1 MLKDLTVEGKI
12 FEADGSKTLYQT
24 RKHELK
30 MAPNSNFNFKVDLND
45 EPLKPGKYRFEGVA
59 KAGGRTWHFKKT
71 FMVAQKEAD
80 DLNAAAVKK
89 APAQANAIDWRLM
102 ILAGL
107 VVLLTINVI
116 AFKRYARHHRG
127 A

>member
-1 MLKDLTVEGKI
+1 
-12 FEADGSKTLYQT
+12 
-24 RKHELK
+24 
-30 MAPNSNFNFKVDLND
+30 MAPNSNFNFKVNLND

-59 KAGGRTWHFKKT
+59 KAAGRTWHFKKT

-107 VVLLTINVI
+107 AVLLIVNII